1 MSIKSIKA
9 RQIFDSRGNPTVEVD
24 LVTAKGNRRLGLTLV
39 ELPDLLL
46 TLSTAV
52 ISKTFSLPGGG
63 GGGGGGRFRGIF
75 YKIGPTTVQRK
86 QKKTAKKKKER
97 NKERMKGKY
106 QRARRFEHFRLY
118 GYTATHH
125 YSPHH

>member
-52 ISKTFSLPGGG
+52 ISKTFSLPR
-63 GGGGGGRFRGIF
+63 GGGGGRHAHIHLHMLQTLQCDCF
-75 YKIGPTTVQRK
+75 
-86 QKKTAKKKKER
+86 KTCENDLLWALFISSHTGSFSGTSETW
-97 NKERMKGKY
+97 GKDGNVY
-106 QRARRFEHFRLY
+106 FAILNV
-118 GYTATHH
+118 
-125 YSPHH
+125 S